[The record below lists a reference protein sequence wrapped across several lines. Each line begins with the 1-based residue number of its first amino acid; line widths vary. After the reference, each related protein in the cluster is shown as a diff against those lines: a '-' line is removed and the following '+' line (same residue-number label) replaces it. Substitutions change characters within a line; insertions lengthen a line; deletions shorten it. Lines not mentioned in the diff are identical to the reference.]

1 MTTIAH
7 KLSGIVLSEISL
19 VDVPANA
26 GATIALWKRAEK
38 EPGMNMS
45 PEQKTYM
52 EKLMSG
58 GMSEDEAKKA
68 AMKEPIKKGADM
80 DPKDLTKQIEALTG
94 QVADLTKRAD
104 TADAATATIE
114 KAAQDAGFTV
124 TKTDTGVT
132 VAKAADPE
140 YVEINGQKV
149 EKSSVPA
156 PLLEMVLKQGAEL
169 RAMRA
174 TQHDADLAKR
184 GATELPNMAGADL
197 VKGRMLA
204 AAGDDAE
211 MLTALKAADAAMA
224 KSMTEI
230 GQNPSDDEG
239 SPTFRLDKMA
249 RAYATEKGVL
259 FATAYAAVTAT
270 GDGAALYKRAIAE
283 SN

>member
-19 VDVPANA
+19 VDIPANA

-52 EKLMSG
+52 EKLMAD
-58 GMSEDEAKKA
+58 GMGEDEAKKA
-68 AMKEPIKKGADM
+68 AMKDPMKKGAGM

-149 EKSSVPA
+149 EKSTVPA
-156 PLLEMVLKQGAEL
+156 PLLEMVLKQGTEL
-169 RAMRA
+169 AKMRDEK
-174 TQHDADLAKR
+174 HEADLAKR
-184 GATELPNMAGADL
+184 GAAELPNLAGTDL
-197 VKGRMLA
+197 VKGKMLA

-230 GQNPSDDEG
+230 GQSPLADEG
-239 SPTFRLDKMA
+239 SPSFKLDKLA
-249 RAYATEKGVL
+249 RAHATEKGVPY
-259 FATAYAAVTAT
+259 ATAYMAVAETP
-270 GDGAALYKRAIAE
+270 DGAVLAKAAIAE

>member
-1 MTTIAH
+1 MTLAH

-45 PEQKTYM
+45 PAQKTYM
-52 EKLMSG
+52 EKLMAD
-58 GMSEDEAKKA
+58 GMGEDEAKKA
-68 AMKEPIKKGADM
+68 AMKEPMKKGADM
-80 DPKDLTKQIEALTG
+80 DQKDLATQIEALKG
-94 QVADLTKRAD
+94 QIATLTKRAD
-104 TADAATATIE
+104 TADAATAMIE

-169 RAMRA
+169 TAMRA
-174 TQHDADLAKR
+174 TQHDAALAKR
-184 GATELPNMAGADL
+184 GATELPNLAGTDL
-197 VKGRMLA
+197 VKGKMLEA
-204 AAGDDAE
+204 ADANAE

-224 KSMTEI
+224 KSMTEL
-230 GQNPSDDEG
+230 GQSPLADEG
-239 SPTFRLDKMA
+239 SATFKLDKMA
-249 RAYATEKGVL
+249 RAHAAEKSVPYE
-259 FATAYAAVTAT
+259 AAYAAVTAT
-270 GDGAALYKRAIAE
+270 GDGAALYTRAIAE

>member
-1 MTTIAH
+1 MTIAH

-45 PEQKTYM
+45 PAQKTYM
-52 EKLMSG
+52 EKLMSD

-68 AMKEPIKKGADM
+68 AMKEPMEKGADM
-80 DPKDLTKQIEALTG
+80 DQKDLTKQIEALTG

-140 YVEINGQKV
+140 YVEINGQQV

-169 RAMRA
+169 AKMRDEKHA
-174 TQHDADLAKR
+174 ADLAKL
-184 GATELPNMAGADL
+184 GAAKLPNLAGTDL
-197 VKGRMLA
+197 VKGKMLA

-224 KSMTEI
+224 KSMAEI
-230 GQNPSDDEG
+230 GQSPMADEG
-239 SPTFRLDKMA
+239 SPTFALDKMA
-249 RAYATEKGVL
+249 RAHALEKSVPYE
-259 FATAYAAVTAT
+259 AAYAAVTAT
-270 GDGAALYKRAIAE
+270 GDGAELYARAIAE